1 MKRTRA
7 TATATSPQGN
17 HCSSYPGTLLAPGL
31 GLALISA
38 APESPY
44 VDGLSVDVS
53 TDGGGRGRGVGHC
66 VSACLAD
73 IDLRGGDLQS
83 SAGHLQTERTLPSR
97 EGPGRAWLPSPQ
109 GGIQIH
115 S

>member
-1 MKRTRA
+1 MA
-7 TATATSPQGN
+7 TTTSPQGS
-17 HCSSYPGTLLAPGL
+17 HCSSYPGTLPAPCL
-31 GLALISA
+31 GLALSSA
-38 APESPY
+38 APEAPY
-44 VDGLSVDVS
+44 IDGLSIDVG
-53 TDGGGRGRGVGHC
+53 TDGGGRGRRVGHR

-73 IDLRGGDLQS
+73 IDLRDGDLQS
-83 SAGHLQTERTLPSR
+83 FAGHLRTERTLPSR

>member
-1 MKRTRA
+1 M
-7 TATATSPQGN
+7 ATATSLQGS
-17 HCSSYPGTLLAPGL
+17 HFSSYPVTLPAPGL
-31 GLALISA
+31 GLTLSLA
-38 APESPY
+38 APKAPY
-44 VDGLSVDVS
+44 IDGLSVDVG
-53 TDGGGRGRGVGHC
+53 TDGGGGGRGVGHR

-97 EGPGRAWLPSPQ
+97 EGPGRAWQPSPQ
-109 GGIQIH
+109 GGIQIQ